1 MHKKWMVCGALAVA
15 ISGAAAAKDIRD
27 QWDVKISKAEL
38 VFPNAQPQTVATA
51 VKEAISQFAIPAS
64 LSYLPTSAQ
73 PTARPGAP
81 SLKRLS
87 AISQEYVCDGAFA
100 EIRKTPPPVENAFA
114 FIREGHHVCLYEFE
128 KGVKAY
134 VMYYNI
140 KKLESLTSGLFG
152 GITRAIRGS
161 DEDRATQ
168 QLQEN
173 IGWIREKLPNVLVEK
188 IDVPGKPVE
197 APDAAAVAALIPAA
211 VAAQPVAAQ
220 VVATAPVAPAV
231 AATPA
236 ATGGAPAP
244 NAAQTKIEARKHLTA
259 MGMTYHSQSQFF
271 EAIERQD
278 DVAVQL
284 FLDSGGIQPE
294 AKNAKGKTAL
304 QLAQA
309 TGNTQIVALLSPKA
323 QPAPA
328 SMPAAA
334 TPAVVAAASSTTP
347 ALLQKSAGGG
357 DVDFS
362 AIPADVLADMD
373 GEILKMGLASEDQA
387 TVRANLARQYLQA
400 RALAKSLQ
408 GMNRQ

>member
-38 VFPNAQPQTVATA
+38 VFPNAQPQAVATA

-211 VAAQPVAAQ
+211 VAAQ
-220 VVATAPVAPAV
+220 VVATAPVASAV
-231 AATPA
+231 AA
-236 ATGGAPAP
+236 APAQ
-244 NAAQTKIEARKHLTA
+244 NSAQTKIEARKHLTA

>member
-38 VFPNAQPQTVATA
+38 VFPNAQPQAVATA

-197 APDAAAVAALIPAA
+197 APDAAAVAALIPAV

-220 VVATAPVAPAV
+220 VVATAPVASAV
-231 AATPA
+231 AA
-236 ATGGAPAP
+236 APAQ
-244 NAAQTKIEARKHLTA
+244 NSAQTKIEARKHLTA

-309 TGNTQIVALLSPKA
+309 TGNAQIVALLSPKA

-373 GEILKMGLASEDQA
+373 GEILKMGLSSEDQA

>member
-220 VVATAPVAPAV
+220 VVATAPVASAV
-231 AATPA
+231 AA
-236 ATGGAPAP
+236 APAQ
-244 NAAQTKIEARKHLTA
+244 NSAQTKIEARKHLTA

-309 TGNTQIVALLSPKA
+309 TGNAQIVALLSPKA

-334 TPAVVAAASSTTP
+334 TPAVVAAASSTPP
-347 ALLQKSAGGG
+347 ALLQKSAGSG

-373 GEILKMGLASEDQA
+373 GEILKMGLSSEDQA
-387 TVRANLARQYLQA
+387 TVRANLARQYLQV

>member
-51 VKEAISQFAIPAS
+51 VKAAISQFAIPAS

-220 VVATAPVAPAV
+220 VVATAPVASAV
-231 AATPA
+231 AA
-236 ATGGAPAP
+236 APAQ
-244 NAAQTKIEARKHLTA
+244 NSAQTKIEARKHLTA

-309 TGNTQIVALLSPKA
+309 TGNAQIVALLSPKA

-347 ALLQKSAGGG
+347 ALLQKSAGSG

-373 GEILKMGLASEDQA
+373 GEIRKMGLSSEDQA
-387 TVRANLARQYLQA
+387 TVRANLARQYLQV